1 MMRMSY
7 FKLFTDYK
15 QHIQWLSDEEKGQL
29 FTALFSYADEEEI
42 PPLSPAAH
50 MAFSFIT
57 AQIERD
63 WMEYQS
69 KCETSRQNGAK
80 GGRPKKPEGMK
91 ENPENPTVFLETQK
105 RQDKEKDKDKD
116 KEEDKE
122 KDKDILPPK
131 SPKGDA
137 DTEQGEN
144 VTVQIARGSGKK
156 KPVDHS
162 KTLAQELFASFWEKY
177 PRKVDRSIAEKAWMK
192 ICPDKE
198 LFDRIMD
205 ALCTAIY
212 SDQWRS
218 GNGQY
223 IPYPATWLNRKRW
236 ESESTIQL
244 PEAPSKK
251 RTYDL
256 EAYEDMDFLSEFA
269 RNQGE

>member
-1 MMRMSY
+1 MGLPY

-15 QHIQWLSDEEKGQL
+15 RHIQWLSDEEKGQL
-29 FTALFSYADEEEI
+29 FMALFAYADEEEV
-42 PPLSPAAH
+42 PSLSPATY

-57 AQIERD
+57 AQMERD
-63 WMEYQS
+63 WQEYQS
-69 KCETSRQNGAK
+69 KCDSNRKNGAK
-80 GGRPKKPEGMK
+80 GGRPKKPNGFI
-91 ENPENPTVFLETQK
+91 ENPENPTVFFETEK
-105 RQDKEKDKDKD
+105 SQDKEKEKD
-116 KEEDKE
+116 KEEDK
-122 KDKDILPPK
+122 DRLPPK

-144 VTVQIARGSGKK
+144 VTVKIARGSGKK

-177 PRKVDRSIAEKAWMK
+177 PRKVDKSIAEKAWMK

-205 ALCTAIY
+205 ALCTAVY
-212 SDQWRS
+212 SDQWRRD
-218 GNGQY
+218 NGQF

-244 PEAPSKK
+244 PEAPSEK

-269 RNQGE
+269 KSQGE

>member
-7 FKLFTDYK
+7 FKLFTDYR

-105 RQDKEKDKDKD
+105 RQDKD

-162 KTLAQELFASFWEKY
+162 TTLAKEQFASFWEKY
-177 PRKVDRSIAEKAWMK
+177 PKKVGKAVAEKAWNK
-192 ICPDKE
+192 LAPNE
-198 LFDRIMD
+198 VLFEQIMD
-205 ALCTAIY
+205 ALGVAVYC
-212 SDQWRS
+212 DQWKRD
-218 GNGQY
+218 NGQF
-223 IPYPATWLNRKRW
+223 IPHPATWLNQRRW
-236 ESESTIQL
+236 EDELGIQI
-244 PEAPSKK
+244 PKPQNEK

-256 EAYEDMDFLSEFA
+256 EAYEDMDFLAEFA